1 MFLLE
6 IYTKYE
12 IKFHILEDKNKLF
25 IDIIPTWIPRPHLAE
40 KMAKKRK
47 LIVIRKLDCVS
58 LYAEESERKGKY
70 EDGEEVNQQMRKKRK
85 TKRKNKGFG
94 FGKLK
99 QHGRKYRK

>member
-1 MFLLE
+1 
-6 IYTKYE
+6 
-12 IKFHILEDKNKLF
+12 
-25 IDIIPTWIPRPHLAE
+25 
-40 KMAKKRK
+40 MAKKRK
-47 LIVIRKLDCVS
+47 VIVIRKLDCVS

-99 QHGRKYRK
+99 QHGRKYSE